1 MPLWGPS
8 NGSEEVRLGEVP
20 KEAMH
25 SINIAVNML
34 QTCEQMKKAIV
45 PMKHINVLLKRI

>member
-25 SINIAVNML
+25 SIS
-34 QTCEQMKKAIV
+34 
-45 PMKHINVLLKRI
+45 LLLDNAYKIGKLAGLIIPAMN